1 MGLEVSE
8 IRHGPNVTGGYPNGN
23 DGPWHRARLPPAAG
37 HASIVRMD
45 GDLVVAPAL
54 VIPLGELEIRATRSA
69 GPGGQHVNTSSTR
82 IEVVWDVAA
91 SPVLTDE
98 QRARLLARLATRL
111 DTSGRIRI
119 VAGARRSQLQNREA
133 ALERLAELV
142 AAALV
147 VPKRRKPT
155 KPTRASKERRLTAK
169 RQRGARKRDRRH
181 RGED

>member
-1 MGLEVSE
+1 MGLEGGE
-8 IRHGPNVTGGYPNGN
+8 FRHGSNVTDAHLIGN
-23 DGPWHRARLPPAAG
+23 DGLARLPRAPGAAT
-37 HASIVRMD
+37 IERME
-45 GDLVVAPAL
+45 GDLVVSPAL

-82 IEVVWDVAA
+82 IEVVWDVAG
-91 SPVLTDE
+91 SPTLADE

-111 DTSGRIRI
+111 DTSGRLRL
-119 VAGARRSQLQNREA
+119 VAGARRSQLQNRDA

-155 KPTRASKERRLTAK
+155 RPTRASKERRLTAK
-169 RQRGARKRDRRH
+169 RQRGARKRERRDR
-181 RGED
+181 GDD

>member
-1 MGLEVSE
+1 MPRTPG
-8 IRHGPNVTGGYPNGN
+8 
-23 DGPWHRARLPPAAG
+23 A
-37 HASIVRMD
+37 ASIERME
-45 GDLVVAPAL
+45 GDLVVSPAL

-91 SPVLTDE
+91 SPTLTDE
-98 QRARLLARLATRL
+98 QRARLLVRLATRL
-111 DTSGRIRI
+111 DTSGRLRL
-119 VAGARRSQLQNREA
+119 VAGARRSQLQNRDA

-155 KPTRASKERRLTAK
+155 RPTRASKERRLTEK
-169 RQRGARKRDRRH
+169 RQRGARKRERRS
-181 RGED
+181 RGDD

>member
-1 MGLEVSE
+1 
-8 IRHGPNVTGGYPNGN
+8 
-23 DGPWHRARLPPAAG
+23 
-37 HASIVRMD
+37 
-45 GDLVVAPAL
+45 
-54 VIPLGELEIRATRSA
+54 
-69 GPGGQHVNTSSTR
+69 
-82 IEVVWDVAA
+82 
-91 SPVLTDE
+91 VLTDE

-111 DTSGRIRI
+111 DTSGRIRV
-119 VAGARRSQLQNREA
+119 VAGTRRSQLQNREA

-181 RGED
+181 QGED